1 MPDTRRVNEWLLDL
15 INGHAGQSG
24 AIDNL
29 GIFIANNGLYVLAAV
44 LAGFG
49 IMELRRGP
57 RRAFSIAAAACMALL
72 IAGAL
77 ILLLGTF
84 VSEARPFVHDSDT
97 VLLVKHANDKSFPSD
112 HTTVAA
118 AAAMV
123 GALAWRRWAA
133 LFLGGA
139 LAIGVARVFVG
150 VHYPGDIAGGMAF
163 GMLAGIAAWTI
174 VRHLPVRRAGR
185 MRPAAASATH
195 PQP

>member
-1 MPDTRRVNEWLLDL
+1 VPDTRVVNESLLDL

-24 AIDNL
+24 ALDNVA
-29 GIFIANNGLYVLAAV
+29 IFIANNGLYVLAAV

-49 IMELRRGP
+49 IVELRRRP
-57 RRAFSIAAAACMALL
+57 RRAFAIAGAACLALL

-77 ILLLGTF
+77 VLLSGAF

-97 VLLVKHANDKSFPSD
+97 VLLVKHARDNGFPSD

-118 AAAMV
+118 AAAMI

-139 LAIGVARVFVG
+139 LAIGVARVFIG
-150 VHYPGDIAGGMAF
+150 VHFPGDVAGGMAF

-174 VRHLPVRRAGR
+174 IRHLPVRRVDG
-185 MRPAAASATH
+185 MKPANAQGA
-195 PQP
+195 

>member
-1 MPDTRRVNEWLLDL
+1 MPDTRGVNEWLLDL
-15 INGHAGQSG
+15 INGHAGQSSTL
-24 AIDNL
+24 DNVA
-29 GIFIANNGLYVLAAV
+29 IFIANNGLYVLAAV

-49 IMELRRGP
+49 IMELRRHP
-57 RRAFSIAAAACMALL
+57 RRAFAIAGAACMALL

-77 ILLLGTF
+77 ILLSGAF
-84 VSEARPFVHDSDT
+84 INEARPFANDSDT
-97 VLLVKHANDKSFPSD
+97 ILLVKHANDKSFPSD

-174 VRHLPVRRAGR
+174 VRNLPVRRVSR
-185 MRPAAASATH
+185 IRPTTASATH
-195 PQP
+195 PRS